1 MSNVRYHNQAFP
13 QPVLIVFSM
22 VVALSKSRKE
32 GVETH
37 YLWRSFAHPPTY
49 QVTKA
54 GKYPPLNPGEAC
66 REPIW
71 HAARAT
77 SAAPRYFEAFERG
90 DTVFFDGGM
99 GANNPSQIA
108 LKEVDQMHHHS
119 PSILVNI
126 GTGQKQAEG
135 QVKRRKRDCVGDIRN
150 IDHAVSR
157 TQFIKKWLELGD
169 LSKNLLTNTTDIA
182 SNTSFL
188 ADKMGVNFCRLEVP
202 RDVGESVIGAIPL
215 DEWLPRTDGH
225 ITLDKI
231 RASTEAYLADQE
243 VQEDLERYARD
254 LVAIR
259 RRRAKTERWE
269 KFANV
274 ASYHCTSENCVNT
287 PGNMDRTTLRSHLCE
302 VHGDEMPGDTTGLD
316 LFLNSMRVDSWTKD
330 PPTRRNTSSAKGVQ
344 SGGRLG
350 RLFRRHSSSAD
361 RNDAGRSRS
370 GGPT

>member
-1 MSNVRYHNQAFP
+1 
-13 QPVLIVFSM
+13 M

-37 YLWRSFAHPPTY
+37 YLWRSFAHPPTF
-49 QVTKA
+49 QNTKA

-77 SAAPRYFEAFERG
+77 AAAPRYFEAFERG
-90 DTVFFDGGM
+90 ETVFFDGGM

-108 LKEVDQMHHHS
+108 LKEVDQMHPHS

-135 QVKRRKRDCVGDIRN
+135 HVKRRKRDRVGDIRS
-150 IDHAVSR
+150 IDQAVSR
-157 TQFIKKWLELGD
+157 TQFIKKYLELGD
-169 LSKNLLTNTTDIA
+169 LSKKLLTNTSDIA
-182 SNTSFL
+182 SNTDFL
-188 ADKMGVNFCRLEVP
+188 ASHMGVKFCRFNVP
-202 RDVGESVIGAIPL
+202 NDVGEHVVGAIPL

-231 RASTEAYLADQE
+231 RASTEIYLEEQD
-243 VQEDLERYARD
+243 VQEDLERYARE

-274 ASYHCTSENCVNT
+274 ASYHCTSDNCVST
-287 PGNMDRTTLRSHLCE
+287 PGNMDRKTLRAHLCD
-302 VHGDEMPGDTTGLD
+302 VHGDVMPKEAPGLD
-316 LFLNSMRVDSWTKD
+316 VMLNSMRVDSWTKD
-330 PPTRRNTSSAKGVQ
+330 PPTRRNTNFANGAPPPS
-344 SGGRLG
+344 RLG
-350 RLFRRHSSSAD
+350 RFFRRQPSAA
-361 RNDAGRSRS
+361 NANHASRSRS
-370 GGPT
+370 GGPTSTARPTQ